1 MAAVIAPHLDMD
13 WTVATTMDLTAKTL
27 MNVSVSGDLCKFA
40 LAAEYFPFLLFY
52 HGGIAGGLFGGLGRK
67 DPSRETG
74 LGW

>member
-1 MAAVIAPHLDMD
+1 MD

-40 LAAEYFPFLLFY
+40 LAAEYFPIYCF
-52 HGGIAGGLFGGLGRK
+52 ITELGMK
-67 DPSRETG
+67 DLSRETG

>member
-13 WTVATTMDLTAKTL
+13 WTVATTESLTAKTL

-40 LAAEYFPFLLFY
+40 MAAEYFPFLLFY
-52 HGGIAGGLFGGLGRK
+52 HGFIAGGLSGRSGMK
-67 DPSRETG
+67 DLSRETG